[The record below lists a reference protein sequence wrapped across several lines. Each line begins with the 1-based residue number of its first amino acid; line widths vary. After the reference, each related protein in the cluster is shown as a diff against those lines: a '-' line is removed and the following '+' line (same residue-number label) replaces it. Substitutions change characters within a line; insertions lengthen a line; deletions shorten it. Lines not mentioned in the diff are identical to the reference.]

1 MTSRK
6 EFEAHIRKQFPTA
19 SDDLLLGRSSN
30 GRYGSMVTEHAWLA
44 WQASALSAPEAE
56 PYAWHYTNNGGASV
70 WHMGPSNRFD
80 ADMQASKDYPRAHR
94 MVPLY
99 LHPSAPVWP

>member
-44 WQASALSAPEAE
+44 WQASALSAPERKPMTDE
-56 PYAWHYTNNGGASV
+56 
-70 WHMGPSNRFD
+70 
-80 ADMQASKDYPRAHR
+80 
-94 MVPLY
+94 
-99 LHPSAPVWP
+99 PSAGGSD

>member
-44 WQASALSAPEAE
+44 WQAATNAALAAPATAPAHTEAE
-56 PYAWHYTNNGGASV
+56 VQELLHDDREMTEERFEISV
-70 WHMGPSNRFD
+70 RRILG
-80 ADMQASKDYPRAHR
+80 
-94 MVPLY
+94 VP
-99 LHPSAPVWP
+99 AP